1 MQIMQASNLSNIYTL
16 QFLQKAVGVREPR
29 GRALGHQGHRRGV
42 TAEPARSCWAERNA
56 RGREQGSGPSAQGSH
71 RVGSR
76 DGCRVFTG
84 VQTILFTT
92 CNDSTQRDTLAFAG
106 TITISQY
113 DKNEMELEI
122 LLHQPRDCRRPCTGL
137 RGSGSRRRRVRR
149 PRGEQQQQVRTFA
162 VCQSEPI
169 NTDLMSAAQRRRGR
183 ARCGCASPPS
193 RPRTSRRCSSSTRN
207 RRPPPRAK
215 WRGSCSCRSGP
226 SWCSS
231 ATAAGGPSSRP
242 LEAAASNRAKE
253 VQLGQNRC
261 YSLK

>member
-1 MQIMQASNLSNIYTL
+1 M
-16 QFLQKAVGVREPR
+16 
-29 GRALGHQGHRRGV
+29 
-42 TAEPARSCWAERNA
+42 
-56 RGREQGSGPSAQGSH
+56 
-71 RVGSR
+71 
-76 DGCRVFTG
+76 
-84 VQTILFTT
+84 FTT

-122 LLHQPRDCRRPCTGL
+122 LHQPRDCRRPCTGL

-149 PRGEQQQQVRTFA
+149 PRREQQPQVRTFA

-169 NTDLMSAAQRRRGR
+169 NSYLMCNVRKQRRRGR

-215 WRGSCSCRSGP
+215 WRESCSCRSGP

-261 YSLK
+261 YSLE